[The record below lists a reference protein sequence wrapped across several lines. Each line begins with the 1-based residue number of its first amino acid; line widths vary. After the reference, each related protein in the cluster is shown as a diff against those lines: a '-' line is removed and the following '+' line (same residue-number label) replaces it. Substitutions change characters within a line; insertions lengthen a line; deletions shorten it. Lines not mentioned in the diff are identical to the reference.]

1 MLVHY
6 VEVGGGRCHLCWDDW
21 LGLSVVNKMRKAVIT
36 IVDGGGLCAR
46 RLYRLPPAA
55 LQCCG
60 ETVPS
65 LRDSPRALSPL
76 YQAQH

>member
-6 VEVGGGRCHLCWDDW
+6 VEVGGVIFVGMTGWGYL
-21 LGLSVVNKMRKAVIT
+21 LSTSVVST

-65 LRDSPRALSPL
+65 LRDSPRALASLPSTTL
-76 YQAQH
+76 ILFP